1 MSSFFPWK
9 SSYKREEGSTTVAL
23 TRERLTV
30 TATSEGKR
38 AVGTRGGE
46 ASYKREEGSTTI
58 AVT

>member
-9 SSYKREEGSTTVAL
+9 SSYKRDEGSTTVAA

-30 TATSEGKR
+30 TTTVEGKR

-46 ASYKREEGSTTI
+46 AK
-58 AVT
+58 VTRKG